1 MTQPAVNDF
10 TISIATKNGSGSAA
24 ANTILYKSIFKMGV
38 PCSSKNI
45 FPSNI
50 QGLPT
55 WYQIRVNGEGYL
67 GRKDTIDISV
77 IFNEDTFHKDVKAV
91 RPGGLVLFDDSAP
104 MPPGIEKNGLKWI
117 GIPATQLVRDHI
129 TAPQL
134 REKQRNLI
142 YVGALARLLGMPMD
156 VMRQVLKDTFG
167 SKPEVIESNLLCI
180 KLGYEH
186 IESKKQDQAVA
197 LLKGVE
203 GGTKGKIMTDGNTA
217 CALGALF
224 GGTTVLAWYP
234 ITPSTSLAEEI
245 MAHAPK
251 YRTDPKGK
259 LRIAIVQAE
268 DELAAGNMVIGAGF
282 AGARAMTATAGPGL
296 SLMQEAIGLGYFAEI
311 PGVFMLVQRGGPST
325 GQPTRTQQADIKL
338 MHHGSHGDTKHIVL
352 IPHDNTTAFEMSW
365 RAFDLAD
372 RFQTPVFVASDLDIG
387 MNMSNS
393 APFEFPDSELDRGK
407 LVDEAQVRAQ
417 GGKFRRYAD
426 VDGDGIPH
434 RSIPGNAAPGAAY
447 FCRGTGHDDAAR
459 YSEDNVVYK
468 ATLDRLLKK
477 YNTARTHVPK
487 PKLMQNHNSK
497 HGLITYGST
506 YEPAREAVDLLAK
519 QGRKLDHLL
528 LRALPL
534 GPETEAFIAKHEV
547 VYLAEQ
553 NRDGQMAEIVRAEYP
568 KYAERI
574 RSVLTYD
581 GLPPTAGELMRQI
594 QSA

>member
-10 TISIATKNGSGSAA
+10 SISIATKNGSGSAA
-24 ANTILYKSIFKMGV
+24 ANTIFYKSIFKMGIS
-38 PCSSKNI
+38 CSSKNI

-55 WYQIRVNGEGYL
+55 WYQIRVSAEGYL
-67 GRKDTIDISV
+67 ARKGEIDMMV
-77 IFNEDTFHKDVKAV
+77 IFNDDTAAKDVKTV
-91 RPGGLVLFDDSAP
+91 RSGGLVLFDDSVPMAP
-104 MPPGIEKNGLKWI
+104 GLSKDGHQWI
-117 GIPATQLVRDHI
+117 GVPATQLVHDHI
-129 TAPQL
+129 SAPQL

-142 YVGALARLLGMPMD
+142 YVGALAKLLGMPLE
-156 VMRQVLKDTFG
+156 VLRQVLKDTFG

-186 IESKKQDQAVA
+186 IETQKVSQSVGRLSAI
-197 LLKGVE
+197 E
-203 GGTKGKIMTDGNTA
+203 GGTSGKIMTEGNAA
-217 CALGALF
+217 CGMGALF
-224 GGTTVLAWYP
+224 GGCSVLAWYP

-245 MAHAPK
+245 MARAPK
-251 YRTDPKGK
+251 YRTDPQGK
-259 LRIAIVQAE
+259 SRIAIIQAE
-268 DELAAGNMVIGAGF
+268 DELAAANMVIGAGF

-393 APFEFPDSELDRGK
+393 EPFKYPDQELDRGK
-407 LVDEAQVRAQ
+407 LLDEAKLKAQ

-426 VDGDGIPH
+426 VDGDGIPQ
-434 RSIPGNAAPGAAY
+434 RTIPGNTLPGASY
-447 FCRGTGHDDAAR
+447 FCRGTGHDESAR

-477 YNTARTHVPK
+477 YNTARKFVPK
-487 PKLMQNHNSK
+487 PLLMHDTGSK
-497 HGLITYGST
+497 QGLITYGST
-506 YEPAREAVDLLAK
+506 YEAAREAVDRLDKL
-519 QGRKLDHLL
+519 GRKLNHLL

-534 GPETEAFIAKHEV
+534 GEETEKFIAKHEV
-547 VYLAEQ
+547 VYVAEQ
-553 NRDGQMAEIVRAEYP
+553 NRDGQMAEIIQAEYP

-574 RSVLTYD
+574 RSVLVYD
-581 GLPPTAGELMRQI
+581 GLPPTASEIVSQI
-594 QSA
+594 K

>member
-10 TISIATKNGSGSAA
+10 SISIATKNGSGSAA
-24 ANTILYKSIFKMGV
+24 ANTIFYKSIFRMGI

-55 WYQIRVNGEGYL
+55 WYQIRVSAEGYL
-67 GRKDTIDISV
+67 ARKGDIDMTV
-77 IFNEDTFHKDVKAV
+77 IFNDDTAAQDVKTV
-91 RPGGLVLFDDSAP
+91 RPGGLVLFDDSVP
-104 MPPGIEKNGLKWI
+104 MPPGLSKDGHQWI
-117 GIPATQLVRDHI
+117 GVPATQLVHDHI
-129 TAPQL
+129 SAPQL

-142 YVGALARLLGMPMD
+142 YVGALAKLLGMPID
-156 VMRQVLKDTFG
+156 VLRQVLKDTFG

-186 IESKKQDQAVA
+186 VETNKLAQDVGRLSAI
-197 LLKGVE
+197 E
-203 GGTKGKIMTDGNTA
+203 GGTAGKIMTEGNAA
-217 CALGALF
+217 CGMGAIF
-224 GGTTVLAWYP
+224 GGCSVLAWYP

-245 MAHAPK
+245 MARAPK
-251 YRTDPKGK
+251 YRTDPQGK
-259 LRIAIVQAE
+259 NRIAIIQAE
-268 DELAAGNMVIGAGF
+268 DELAAANMVIGAGF

-352 IPHDNTTAFEMSW
+352 IPHDNTSAFEMSW

-393 APFEFPDSELDRGK
+393 EPFKYPDQELDRGK
-407 LVDEAQVRAQ
+407 LLDEALLTAQ

-426 VDGDGIPH
+426 VDGDGIPQ
-434 RSIPGNAAPGAAY
+434 RTIPGNTLPGASY
-447 FCRGTGHDDAAR
+447 FCRGTGHDDSAR
-459 YSEDNVVYK
+459 YSEDHVVYK

-477 YNTARTHVPK
+477 YNTARKFVPK
-487 PKLMQNHNSK
+487 PLLMHDTGSK
-497 HGLITYGST
+497 QGLITYGST
-506 YEPAREAVDLLAK
+506 YEAAREAVDRLDKL
-519 QGRKLDHLL
+519 GRKLNHLL

-534 GPETEAFIAKHEV
+534 GEETEKFIAKHET
-547 VYLAEQ
+547 VYVAEQ
-553 NRDGQMAEIVRAEYP
+553 NRDGQMAEIMRAEYP

-574 RSVLTYD
+574 RSVVVYD
-581 GLPPTAGELMRQI
+581 GLPPTASEIMSQI
-594 QSA
+594 Q